1 MPSKYSLTTVA
12 PVDNTR
18 VVIGPSRSPATQADS
33 KKLNDANNRAIA
45 ANAEVLYSILR
56 FTPYVKYLTDIGDI
70 IGKNPATA
78 YKRNNGEDHTLDFS
92 DYGAITGG
100 WPIDF
105 VNRNGQLDFDSSPSR
120 TTSKKHPYRKKVHN
134 TTINREL
141 SKGFAKYNPLKITGI
156 VGDVV
161 QGVNAAKELY
171 KANKNLQQV
180 ESSINWKQQPF
191 RIDTGASR
199 EYNEKFNSQFNRP
212 RRSLGGNY

>member
-1 MPSKYSLTTVA
+1 MPSKHSLTTAA
-12 PVDNTR
+12 PVDSTR
-18 VVIGPSRSPATQADS
+18 VVIGPSRSPATQTDS

-45 ANAEVLYSILR
+45 ANAEALYSVLR
-56 FTPYVKYLTDIGDI
+56 FTPYIKYLTDIGDI

-105 VNRNGQLDFDSSPSR
+105 VNRNGQLDFSSSPSR

-134 TTINREL
+134 TMINREL

-171 KANKNLQQV
+171 KANKNLQEV